1 MKRNHQKP
9 SPNRLFRF
17 LFFTAALC
25 FFTCAGFTSSA
36 QSVGV
41 GTASPNAS
49 AILDVTST
57 TKGVLYPRMT
67 TTQRNAITSPAT
79 GLTIF
84 NTTTNCLEFYVGSA
98 WQPIAC
104 GCTAAPST
112 PSSIVGTLS
121 SLCKTPTTYT
131 YSVPA
136 VLGASSYTWAVT
148 GDASATI
155 VGQGANVVTVTYSG
169 TTGTAITAYA
179 SNSCGN
185 SSTTSSAISF
195 LVAPSAPG
203 TISYTG
209 SASGTNFCTSATATF
224 SVTNVA
230 GLTYNWTLPSGC
242 TITAGSGTN
251 SITATLSS
259 SVVSS
264 GAVSVTASNCNAT
277 GSASTLTINIGTGG
291 SPSAPGTI
299 SYTGNVTGPS
309 TPTFCKSGTATFSVA
324 SVTGATSYNW
334 TLPSGCSITSGSG
347 TNSITASLSS
357 SVITGGT
364 VSVTA
369 TNCLGTSSAST
380 LTINSGTGKVV
391 YAYTGSGQTFTV
403 PCGVTSLTVKLWGA
417 GGGGASSGGSGG
429 SAAYVAGSLAV
440 TAGNTLT
447 LIVGGGGNY
456 GASTQVGT
464 GGYGGGGSTP
474 DYGGGGG
481 GRSSIQLT
489 AGTDYVTAGGGGG
502 GGWYGS
508 STYGGAGGAT
518 TGGTGGAR
526 TAGSFTGGVG
536 GTTSAGGAGGLYNSA
551 SGQSNAGTALTG
563 ASSFTSGMIYYGGGG
578 GGGYYGGGSGY
589 SGISSTNYC
598 SGGGGGSSY
607 TTNLTSVTNTA
618 GNINSSQGIATAPNN
633 SDVDYVSGVGIGTYT
648 SPTTGGNGL
657 IVLSW

>member
-9 SPNRLFRF
+9 SPHRLFSI
-17 LFFTAALC
+17 LFFTAILV
-25 FFTCAGFTSSA
+25 FTGMGFTSSA

-79 GLTIF
+79 DLTIF

-112 PSSIVGTLS
+112 PSSIVGTFS

-195 LVAPSAPG
+195 LAAPSAPG

-209 SASGTNFCTSATATF
+209 NTSGTNFCTSATATF

-264 GAVSVTASNCNAT
+264 GTVSVTASNCNAT

-299 SYTGNVTGPS
+299 SYTGNITGPS
-309 TPTFCKSGTATFSVA
+309 TPTFCKSGTATFSVTN
-324 SVTGATSYNW
+324 VTGVTYNW

-391 YAYTGSGQTFTV
+391 YAYTGSSQTFTV

-417 GGGGASSGGSGG
+417 GGGGASTGGVGGSGAFV
-429 SAAYVAGSLAV
+429 SGSLAV

-447 LIVGGGGNY
+447 LIVGGGGAY
-456 GASTQVGT
+456 GGSGVAGT
-464 GGYGGGGSTP
+464 GGYGGGGSTTA
-474 DYGGGGG
+474 YGGGGG
-481 GRSSIQLT
+481 GRSAIQLT
-489 AGTDYVTAGGGGG
+489 AGTDWVTAGAGAGGG
-502 GGWYGS
+502 YANS

-518 TGGTGGAR
+518 TGGSGGSNTSYSGYTGG
-526 TAGSFTGGVG
+526 SG
-536 GTTSAGGAGGLYNSA
+536 GTTLAGGSGGSGSTVTTGNSG
-551 SGQSNAGTALTG
+551 SSQTG
-563 ASSFTSGMIYYGGGG
+563 ASGPGSTYKGGGG
-578 GGGYYGGGSGY
+578 GGGYFGGGSGY
-589 SGISSTNYC
+589 GSGSGSTYYS

-618 GNINSSQGIATAPNN
+618 GNINSTGTGTAAAPNN

-657 IVLSW
+657 IVISW